1 SRHTAGIDDVIDEI
15 ISLESSY
22 NDEMLNYMSVDGGL
36 QLPSTLPVAGNLL
49 EIYSSPGLQD
59 PTVPVSNSC
68 PADLPNI
75 KTELS
80 ENEAKALMKERQK
93 KDNHNLRREPR
104 SPGSQPPC
112 SFSARREMR
121 WNKGTILKASVD
133 YIRKL
138 QKEQQRSREMELRQ
152 RKLEQAN
159 RSLQLRVQE
168 LEMQA
173 QLHGLPLTSPAGLL
187 PLGGAGEGAKPEGPG
202 PPSFL
207 GGPSC
212 APDPA
217 SSAAC
222 LLDLAFPSE
231 ELGEA
236 GLGFPLGLGGDGGL
250 EDILMED
257 GGPLSPLGAS
267 DPLLSSLSPG
277 ASKGSSRRSSF
288 SMEEDS

>member
-1 SRHTAGIDDVIDEI
+1 PSPSAHISVFLVPTSRPPSPSAPLPDTHFPLHPGKHQLLPRRPAQHQDGVVRYRTLGTRHWGGGHGRGR
-15 ISLESSY
+15 SPPLFPGGGCRSS
-22 NDEMLNYMSVDGGL
+22 V
-36 QLPSTLPVAGNLL
+36 
-49 EIYSSPGLQD
+49 
-59 PTVPVSNSC
+59 C
-68 PADLPNI
+68 PADTLPSFLV
-75 KTELS
+75 T

-231 ELGEA
+231 ELGE
-236 GLGFPLGLGGDGGL
+236 
-250 EDILMED
+250 DILMED